1 MSRLMPSLEDDI
13 SRVIKKDEEQ
23 KLKNDVYYLKRE
35 NEELKKRV
43 TKLEKKMKKILKRK
57 D

>member
-1 MSRLMPSLEDDI
+1 MSRLMPSLKDDI
-13 SRVIKKDEEQ
+13 SQVIKKDEEQ
-23 KLKNDVYYLKRE
+23 KLKNNVHYLKRE